1 MAGRIVHTDARR
13 TTSPD
18 GTELLDMVL
27 ERQLSYSSG
36 LEDDVQELIKYE
48 HDICLERQQCVRVGE
63 DGTSVILSPDR
74 FAAIHG

>member
-1 MAGRIVHTDARR
+1 
-13 TTSPD
+13 
-18 GTELLDMVL
+18 MVL